1 MLNRLPH
8 RSGGAAGGHQQVGGF
23 VALCPRPQQL
33 AQRGRLVAEHRG
45 QALAAPVDAVGAQPR
60 GAVEGGLPRGQIGFA
75 QQAAGGGREAGVEE
89 PLGPARRGPAEHGR
103 GQGVHAF
110 DVGFGAQVLEVEP
123 DRWFQAILAFIARLA
138 GAGSY
143 EFRRNLA
150 TEGLHPHI
158 GARQAGQQIG
168 GDGPRPRQHAHA
180 GHRAFGGAGRHPG
193 QGAGVVHPQAHLL
206 PARRQF
212 ARQAPAHA
220 QVAVVV
226 HDLAED
232 VPKQRWSR
240 HAAIVPL
247 RGHAP
252 GVWRRFVHSGA

>member
-1 MLNRLPH
+1 MSISGARPAIWSASTRAEPH
-8 RSGGAAGGHQQVGGF
+8 DSAQP
-23 VALCPRPQQL
+23 LEPCPRL
-33 AQRGRLVAEHRG
+33 SHRLG
-45 QALAAPVDAVGAQPR
+45 M
-60 GAVEGGLPRGQIGFA
+60 
-75 QQAAGGGREAGVEE
+75 
-89 PLGPARRGPAEHGR
+89 
-103 GQGVHAF
+103 
-110 DVGFGAQVLEVEP
+110 
-123 DRWFQAILAFIARLA
+123 
-138 GAGSY
+138 
-143 EFRRNLA
+143 
-150 TEGLHPHI
+150 
-158 GARQAGQQIG
+158 
-168 GDGPRPRQHAHA
+168 PRPRQHAHA